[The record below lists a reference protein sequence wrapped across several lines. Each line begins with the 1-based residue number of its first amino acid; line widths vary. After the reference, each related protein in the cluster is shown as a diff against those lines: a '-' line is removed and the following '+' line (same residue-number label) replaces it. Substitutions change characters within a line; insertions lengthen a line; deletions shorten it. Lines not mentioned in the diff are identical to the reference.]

1 MKPESGSRRRRPLGR
16 RFLVEWLAIGCLG
29 VAAICAG
36 VFWQTTAS
44 VDRLIYDHLL
54 GVRHLALDPDIVV
67 VQIDNASVDRLGRWP
82 WPRSVHAR
90 LLDELA
96 RAAGRGGLRRAVHR
110 SFPDDAEL
118 GQALAR
124 VPAWLPVLLSPE
136 AADGTREVSPPVPEL
151 AARLAGT
158 GHINFEVDPDG
169 IVRSVALAESD
180 GRHDWPQLMLSVA
193 RALDASAGGAGQGAL
208 DAASAA
214 SAASSIAAS
223 TASTAS
229 TSASTASTSPAAA
242 APAASASAVASRLVK
257 AALPAP
263 GRYLIPFSRS
273 TLDYPAYSLSDVLAG
288 KVPEAALRGKI
299 VVVGVTA
306 AGLYDRFATPIS
318 GDFGTL
324 PGVYLHASV
333 LDMLLTGRAITL
345 ASPGWLLLASLP
357 VLAALLTGIL
367 LLSPLRAAAGGL
379 ADRAGG
385 GRQRRAAVRRALLGF
400 ARARHP
406 RPDRG
411 LPAVELAAAGDDHD
425 LPARRARAARRRAA
439 PAARGAARSG
449 PARRVRRRRAGAA
462 DEPDGAGRA
471 PRAGHEAFR
480 VGQPGQHARADLRDR
495 REGHGADRQP
505 RGQALLRPGRRQ
517 RAGGAL
523 AAGALGALEFVKT
536 VAHPEREP
544 ELRAAWPAALD
555 PTRGE
560 APALLISGLEVRDA
574 DGLDHLL
581 RYAPCTNAE
590 GRAIGWIA
598 GLVDVTALHAAE
610 RQREEALHLLS
621 HDMRS
626 PQASILALVQ
636 IERQRGDASAPQREL
651 FGRIERHAQRALTL
665 ADEFVQLARA
675 ESQTYR
681 IDTASFADLLIDASD
696 EVWPQAQAKR
706 IRIDT
711 ALDGEPYW
719 IGADRSLM
727 ARALVNLLNNAVKYS
742 PADTL
747 ISCSFATEEG
757 PPRVTC
763 TIRDQGYGIA
773 PEDQAHLFERFR
785 RFHASERPEVSGTG
799 LGMVFVKTVVTR
811 HGGSIAVD
819 SAVGVGTAISITLPR
834 LDEPAA

>member
-1 MKPESGSRRRRPLGR
+1 MLFIE
-16 RFLVEWLAIGCLG
+16 
-29 VAAICAG
+29 
-36 VFWQTTAS
+36 AS
-44 VDRLIYDHLL
+44 
-54 GVRHLALDPDIVV
+54 
-67 VQIDNASVDRLGRWP
+67 
-82 WPRSVHAR
+82 
-90 LLDELA
+90 
-96 RAAGRGGLRRAVHR
+96 
-110 SFPDDAEL
+110 PDDAEL

-124 VPAWLPVLLSPE
+124 VPALLPVLLSPE

-158 GHINFEVDPDG
+158 GHINLEVDPDG

-367 LLSPLRAAAGGL
+367 LLSPLRALLLAASLTVL
-379 ADRAGG
+379 AVAGSAALLFG
-385 GRQRRAAVRRALLGF
+385 GRCWGSPAPAILGLIVVYLLWNWRRLEMTMTYL
-400 ARARHP
+400 
-406 RPDRG
+406 RG
-411 LPAVELAAAGDDHD
+411 ELERLAAEPHL
-425 LPARRARAARRRAA
+425 LPEA
-439 PAARGAARSG
+439 PR
-449 PARRVRRRRAGAA
+449 ARRVRRRRAGAA
-462 DEPDGAGRA
+462 DDPDGAGRA
-471 PRAGHEAFR
+471 ARAGHEALR
-480 VGQPGQHARADLRDR
+480 VGQPRQHARADLRDR

-523 AAGALGALEFVKT
+523 AAGPALGALEFVKT

-711 ALDGEPYW
+711 ALGGEPYW